1 MMRRLTLIFL
11 LLPTIVL
18 AQDID
23 VLHYRYELELQDKND
38 TIVGYATIQFVH
50 RSDKKEVSFDLV
62 GRRPDDKGMRLL
74 WAANQG
80 VIEADRLDV
89 TQEKESFFVQL
100 PAAKKGD
107 TTTLLV
113 HYKGVPADGLIISK
127 NKFGQRTFFA
137 DNWPNRA
144 HHWIPCIDRPDDKAS
159 FEFLVTAPKQYKVVS
174 NGIKVAETN
183 KDAATTLTH
192 WKEVIPQATKVMV
205 IGVAQFAVKEYAQ
218 RPGGIPVSAWVYP
231 KDSTKGFYDY
241 GLTPNILQFFADNIG
256 PFPYKKLANVQS
268 TTIFGGME
276 NASAIFY
283 AESSVTGT
291 RSEEDL
297 LAHEIAHQWFGDA
310 VSEKSFAHLWLS
322 EGFASFFTHFYIEK
336 KYGKEKAA
344 ERWQKAREEV
354 VQFAS
359 SSSRP
364 VVDSTKDLMS
374 LLSPNSYSK
383 GAWVLHMLRNEVGEK
398 DFLNIV
404 QTYYRQYRW
413 GNAETGDFKAIVE
426 KISGK
431 DLSVFFEQWLYRPG
445 IPVLQL
451 HTKVQADTFYLYVEQ
466 KGKPF
471 QLTLDVDFVL
481 QDGELV
487 RKQFAVTE
495 ASHVFVVPVKGSS
508 VSFALDPEVKLL
520 YKLQ

>member
-1 MMRRLTLIFL
+1 
-11 LLPTIVL
+11 
-18 AQDID
+18 
-23 VLHYRYELELQDKND
+23 
-38 TIVGYATIQFVH
+38 
-50 RSDKKEVSFDLV
+50 
-62 GRRPDDKGMRLL
+62 
-74 WAANQG
+74 
-80 VIEADRLDV
+80 
-89 TQEKESFFVQL
+89 
-100 PAAKKGD
+100 
-107 TTTLLV
+107 
-113 HYKGVPADGLIISK
+113 
-127 NKFGQRTFFA
+127 
-137 DNWPNRA
+137 
-144 HHWIPCIDRPDDKAS
+144 
-159 FEFLVTAPKQYKVVS
+159 
-174 NGIKVAETN
+174 VAETN
-183 KDAATTLTH
+183 PTAATTLTH

-218 RPGGIPVSAWVYP
+218 KPGGVPVSAWVYP

-398 DFLNIV
+398 DFLTIV
-404 QTYYRQYRW
+404 QTYYRQFRE
-413 GNAETGDFKAIVE
+413 GNAETGDFKAIAE

-431 DLSVFFEQWLYRPG
+431 DLSLFFEQWLYRPG
-445 IPVLQL
+445 IPVLQMR
-451 HTKVQADTFYLYVEQ
+451 TKVQADTFYLYIDQ

-471 QLTLDVDFVL
+471 QFTLEVDFVL
-481 QDGELV
+481 QDGEWI
-487 RKQFAVTE
+487 RKQFAVKE
-495 ASHVFVVPVKGSS
+495 ASHVFTVPVKGSS
-508 VSFALDPEVKLL
+508 VNFSLDPDTKLL
-520 YKLQ
+520 YEMK